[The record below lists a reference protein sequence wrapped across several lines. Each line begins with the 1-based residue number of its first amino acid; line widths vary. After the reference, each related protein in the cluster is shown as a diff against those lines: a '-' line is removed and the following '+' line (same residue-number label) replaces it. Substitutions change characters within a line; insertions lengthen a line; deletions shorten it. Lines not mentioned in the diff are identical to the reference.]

1 MAFLT
6 EAANRG
12 SISTGYDID
21 NSCKFEADN
30 SEQLYRTPS
39 SAGNQ
44 KTWTYSVWFKRTE
57 LGASQ
62 QLISAQDTY
71 MYFETTDQAWLN
83 FRSGSENFFLATNR
97 KFRDCSA
104 WYHAVIVCETAN
116 STAADRAQLWING
129 VRETDYANSTYQ
141 NLHSGISTG
150 MNSTNVHRIGQYS
163 NYGSKFSGYMAEINL
178 VDGQALDPTYFGE
191 FDDNGIWI
199 PKKYTGTYG
208 TNGFYLDFA
217 DASDLGDDESG
228 NGNDWTEGAIS
239 SVDQATDSP
248 TNNFCILNP
257 VFQGNYYKAPT
268 EGGTY
273 IGMDGTNQY
282 AAYAGTMGVTQGKWY
297 YETYIN
303 SRSASYGLTVY
314 VGYHTFQG
322 NYQGSAYYNNSGQE
336 SLVMYL
342 MHGGDY
348 YTWNSGSRTHTGNPA
363 GLGTS
368 QVGQFVGVA
377 LNLDDNQISYY
388 VNGSAISN
396 ASNLA
401 LDDLGD
407 EAGAGTFAMP
417 ALTVY
422 DNNHTVNFG
431 GYTAATISSAET
443 DANGYGT
450 FEHAPPSGYYAL
462 CTKNLAEYG

>member
-21 NSCKFEADN
+21 NSLKFEADN

-71 MYFETTDQAWLN
+71 MYFETSDQAWLN
-83 FRSGSENFFLATNR
+83 FRSGSENFFLATTR
-97 KFRDCSA
+97 LFRDTSA

-129 VRETDYANSTYQ
+129 VRETSYANSTYQ

-191 FDDNGIWI
+191 FNNDGIWI
-199 PKKYTGTYG
+199 PKEYTGTYG

-217 DASDLGDDESG
+217 DADNLGDDESG
-228 NGNDWTEGAIS
+228 NGNDWTAGAIS
-239 SVDQATDSP
+239 SVDQATDTP
-248 TNNFCILNP
+248 TNNFCTWSSLW
-257 VFQGNYYKAPT
+257 
-268 EGGTY
+268 
-273 IGMDGTNQY
+273 
-282 AAYAGTMGVTQGKWY
+282 AYATNRTISEGSTKLTGSSQWGGCKGSIGVTNGKWY
-297 YETYIN
+297 WENKASGNDTIIGWQTDGDGNIATGNAHNVLDTIGLYQDGNYIWIKDSTSGRN
-303 SRSASYGLTVY
+303 DTSASGT
-314 VGYHTFQG
+314 
-322 NYQGSAYYNNSGQE
+322 NASGQII
-336 SLVMYL
+336 
-342 MHGGDY
+342 G
-348 YTWNSGSRTHTGNPA
+348 
-363 GLGTS
+363 
-368 QVGQFVGVA
+368 FA
-377 LNLDDNQISYY
+377 LDLDSSPQTATFYR
-388 VNGSAISN
+388 NGSAI
-396 ASNLA
+396 ASNVNI
-401 LDDLGD
+401 DG
-407 EAGAGTFAMP
+407 
-417 ALTVY
+417 LTGKTLFPFISQY
-422 DNNHTVNFG
+422 NQETETNFG
-431 GYTAATISSAET
+431 GYTTFSISSGASDE
-443 DANGYGT
+443 NGYGT
-450 FEHAPPSGYYAL
+450 FEYAPPSGYYSI